1 MQNQLSNNNVLGNHL
16 INQIFFDKYK
26 IVKKLGEGSFGMIF
40 KAESSDGNYA
50 FKFEK
55 KRPNKRSLLKS
66 ESQIM
71 IYLKGK
77 GIPSIELYKE
87 EDNYMVMIMQLL
99 GKSLEGLLKESKD
112 KKLSLKSVSLLGI
125 ELIPILKFIHDKH
138 IIHRDI
144 KPDNFA
150 VGYDDPCQI
159 YILDFGLAKKY
170 RSSKTLKQIPMI
182 KHSRLT
188 GTARYASINALKGF
202 EQSRRDDL
210 ESLGYVL
217 AYLLRGILPWQGIA
231 AKTKEEKYAKILN
244 KKINIS
250 TEKLLKNE
258 PKEFIDYINYCKNL
272 EYEEEPNYNYLVN
285 LFKDIITKVLNDKID
300 FMYDWVNVNDAEK
313 HIRTNNEL
321 SFDNSKLENSSM
333 NNNVNSIT
341 LNSKN
346 NISSLE
352 DTSFNK
358 NNNKNKKK
366 KERISHYDEVI
377 DEIYLIKKEKDKN
390 EETKNNNDDNNEKMK
405 ERKHEQCCLLI

>member
-1 MQNQLSNNNVLGNHL
+1 MQNQPSSNNVLGNHL

-26 IVKKLGEGSFGMIF
+26 LVKKLGEGSFGMIF
-40 KAESSDGNYA
+40 KAESPTGNYA

-87 EDNYMVMIMQLL
+87 EENYNVMIMQLL
-99 GKSLEGLLKESKD
+99 GKSLEGLLKESNE
-112 KKLSLKSVSLLGI
+112 KKLSLKTVSLIGI
-125 ELIPILKFIHDKH
+125 ELIPILQYIHEKH

-150 VGYDDPCQI
+150 IGYDDPCQV

-170 RSSKTLKQIPMI
+170 RSSKTLKQNPMI
-182 KHSRLT
+182 KHSKLT

-217 AYLLRGILPWQGIA
+217 AYLLRGTLPWQGLA

-244 KKINIS
+244 KKVNIS

-258 PKEFIDYINYCKNL
+258 PKEFVDYIKYCKNL
-272 EYEEEPNYNYLVN
+272 EYEEEPDYKYLEG
-285 LFKDIITKVLNDKID
+285 LFKIIITKVLNNKID
-300 FMYDWVNVNDAEK
+300 YMFDWVSADDAQK
-313 HIRTNNEL
+313 YLKTNSEI
-321 SFDNSKLENSSM
+321 SFDNTKIETTSM
-333 NNNVNSIT
+333 NNTNSIT
-341 LNSKN
+341 HNSNNNISNVEDMSFNEKN
-346 NISSLE
+346 NI
-352 DTSFNK
+352 
-358 NNNKNKKK
+358 NKKK

-377 DEIYLIKKEKDKN
+377 DDIYLIKKEKEEN
-390 EETKNNNDDNNEKMK
+390 EENKNNDDDK
-405 ERKHEQCCLLI
+405 EQNMNRKKHGQCCLLI

>member
-1 MQNQLSNNNVLGNHL
+1 
-16 INQIFFDKYK
+16 
-26 IVKKLGEGSFGMIF
+26 
-40 KAESSDGNYA
+40 
-50 FKFEK
+50 
-55 KRPNKRSLLKS
+55 
-66 ESQIM
+66 M

-112 KKLSLKSVSLLGI
+112 KKLSLKTVSLLGI

-217 AYLLRGILPWQGIA
+217 AYLLRGTLPWQGIA

-321 SFDNSKLENSSM
+321 SFDNSKLQNSSM